1 MNCLKSGIRVKSET
15 DELPEEWI
23 NLNLMEN
30 VEIDRDDKTIQF
42 MSNDNEFTYD
52 FKENE
57 ADFIAIQ
64 NALKGI
70 KVSYQEV
77 NDEL

>member
-1 MNCLKSGIRVKSET
+1 MWIRVKSET

-70 KVSYQEV
+70 RVSYQEV